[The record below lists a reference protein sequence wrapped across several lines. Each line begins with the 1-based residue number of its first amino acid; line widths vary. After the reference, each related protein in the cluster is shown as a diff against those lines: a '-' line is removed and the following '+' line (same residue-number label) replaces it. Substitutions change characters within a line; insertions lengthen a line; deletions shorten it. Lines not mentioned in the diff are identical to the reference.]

1 MQAFD
6 IGRQLRERTYLFA
19 LLLVIVLLAINIAL
33 VPRFASPAAW
43 ADDLKAFAP
52 LALLAMASTPAI
64 LSGGGG
70 LDISVGPLADVISI
84 VLIVVL
90 LPTALGSPVV
100 AIPLLLLLG
109 AAVGTINGLIVA
121 QLRYPAFI
129 STLCAFLALYG
140 VGLKL
145 APRVVTAPRG
155 WTHQLA
161 GNIGPVPGPLL
172 LLVVPLLLWFVLGRT
187 RYLRNLMAVGSS
199 DRAAFSA
206 GVDVGT
212 IRVIAY
218 ALGGLFAAIAGIGV
232 TTLVQSADPNVGLPF
247 ALISLASVV
256 LGGTPIGGGRGG
268 LVGSILGA
276 GVIYL
281 VQNLLAALH
290 VSAVWLPA
298 AYGLMLLIGVILGA
312 TLTAAPRTLRTVR
325 AT

>member
-1 MQAFD
+1 MSLPD
-6 IGRQLRERTYLFA
+6 VRRELRDRSYLFA
-19 LLLVIVLLAINIAL
+19 LLLAIVLLAINIAL

-52 LALLAMASTPAI
+52 LALLAMASTPAV

-90 LPTALGSPVV
+90 LPTALGSPFI
-100 AIPLLLLLG
+100 AIPLVLLLG
-109 AAVGTINGLIVA
+109 AAVGTINGLIVSR
-121 QLRYPAFI
+121 LRYPAFV
-129 STLCAFLALYG
+129 STLCGFLVLYG

-145 APRVVTAPRG
+145 APRVVTAPSG

-172 LLVVPLLLWFVLGRT
+172 LLLGPLLVWFVLGRT
-187 RYLRNLMAVGSS
+187 RYLRNLLAVGSN

-206 GVDVGT
+206 GVDVST

-218 ALGGLFAAIAGIGV
+218 ALGGLFASIAGIAV
-232 TTLVQSADPNVGLPF
+232 ATLVQSADPNVGLPF
-247 ALISLASVV
+247 ALISLAAVV
-256 LGGTPIGGGRGG
+256 VGGTPIGGGRGG
-268 LVGSILGA
+268 LTGSILGA
-276 GVIYL
+276 AVIYL

-298 AYGLMLLIGVILGA
+298 AYGLMLLVGVVLGA
-312 TLTAAPRTLRTVR
+312 MLSAPRRTVR
-325 AT
+325 AMPA

>member
-6 IGRQLRERTYLFA
+6 LRRELRERSYLFA
-19 LLLVIVLLAINIAL
+19 LLLVVVLLVINVAL
-33 VPRFASPAAW
+33 VPRFASSAAW

-84 VLIVVL
+84 LLIVVL
-90 LPTALGSPVV
+90 LPTAFGAPFV
-100 AIPLLLLLG
+100 AIPLLLLVG

-121 QLRYPAFI
+121 RLRYPAFI
-129 STLCAFLALYG
+129 STLCAFLVLYG

-172 LLVVPLLLWFVLGRT
+172 LLIIPPLVWFVLSRT
-187 RYLRNLMAVGSS
+187 RYVRNLMAVGSS

-206 GVDVGT
+206 GVNVGA

-232 TTLVQSADPNVGLPF
+232 ATLVQSADPNVGLPF

-268 LVGSILGA
+268 LTGSVLGA
-276 GVIYL
+276 AVIYL

-298 AYGLMLLIGVILGA
+298 AYGLMLLSGVVLGA
-312 TLTAAPRTLRTVR
+312 LLSAPPRTLRSVQ
-325 AT
+325 A

>member
-6 IGRQLRERTYLFA
+6 LRRELRERSYLFA
-19 LLLVIVLLAINIAL
+19 LLLVVVLLVINVAL
-33 VPRFASPAAW
+33 VPRFASSAAW

-84 VLIVVL
+84 LLIVVL
-90 LPTALGSPVV
+90 LPTAFGAPFV
-100 AIPLLLLLG
+100 AIPLLLLVG

-121 QLRYPAFI
+121 RLRYPAFI
-129 STLCAFLALYG
+129 STLCAFLVLYG

-172 LLVVPLLLWFVLGRT
+172 LLIIPPLVWFVLSRT
-187 RYLRNLMAVGSS
+187 RYVRNLMAVGSS

-206 GVDVGT
+206 GVNVGA

-218 ALGGLFAAIAGIGV
+218 ALGGLFAAVAGIGV
-232 TTLVQSADPNVGLPF
+232 ATLVQSADPNVGLPF

-268 LVGSILGA
+268 LTGSVLGA
-276 GVIYL
+276 AVIYL

-298 AYGLMLLIGVILGA
+298 AYGLMLLSGVVLGA
-312 TLTAAPRTLRTVR
+312 LLSAPPRTLRSVQ
-325 AT
+325 A

>member
-1 MQAFD
+1 MLD
-6 IGRQLRERTYLFA
+6 LRHQLRERTYLFA
-19 LLLVIVLLAINIAL
+19 LLLALALLAINIAL
-33 VPRFASPAAW
+33 VPRFASPASW
-43 ADDLKAFAP
+43 AANLKAFAP
-52 LALLAMASTPAI
+52 LALLAMASTPSI

-90 LPTALGSPVV
+90 LPTIFGSPFI

-109 AAVGTINGLIVA
+109 ASVGTINGLIVSR
-121 QLRYPAFI
+121 LRYPAFV
-129 STLCAFLALYG
+129 STLCGFLVLYG

-145 APRVVTAPRG
+145 APRVVNAPSG

-161 GNIGPVPGPLL
+161 GNLGPVPGPLL
-172 LLVVPLLLWFVLGRT
+172 LLVGPLVLWFVLGRT
-187 RYLRNLMAVGSS
+187 RYLRNLLAVGSS

-206 GVDVGT
+206 GVDVRT

-218 ALGGLFAAIAGIGV
+218 ALGGLFAAIAGISV
-232 TTLVQSADPNVGLPF
+232 ATLVQSADPNVGLPF
-247 ALISLASVV
+247 TLVSLASVV

-268 LVGSILGA
+268 LIGSILGA
-276 GVIYL
+276 GVIFL

-298 AYGLMLLIGVILGA
+298 AYGLMLLIGVVLGA
-312 TLTAAPRTLRTVR
+312 TLSAPPRRLQAVPAA
-325 AT
+325 

>member
-6 IGRQLRERTYLFA
+6 IRGELRERTYLFA
-19 LLLVIVLLAINIAL
+19 LLLAFVLLIVNVLL

-70 LDISVGPLADVISI
+70 LDISVGPLADVITI
-84 VLIVVL
+84 ILIVVL
-90 LPTALGSPVV
+90 LPTALGSPFV
-100 AIPLLLLLG
+100 AIPLLLVMG
-109 AAVGTINGLIVA
+109 AAVGAINGLIA
-121 QLRYPAFI
+121 SRLRYPAFI
-129 STLCAFLALYG
+129 STLCAFLVLYG
-140 VGLKL
+140 IGLKL

-161 GNIGPVPGPLL
+161 GNIGPIPGPLL
-172 LLVVPLLLWFVLGRT
+172 LLVGPLLVWFLLGRT

-206 GVDVGT
+206 GVDVAT

-218 ALGGLFAAIAGIGV
+218 ALGGLFAAIAGIAV
-232 TTLVQSADPNVGLPF
+232 ATLVQSADPNVGLPF

-256 LGGTPIGGGRGG
+256 MGGTPIGGGRGG
-268 LVGSILGA
+268 LTGSILGA
-276 GVIYL
+276 AVIYL

-298 AYGLMLLIGVILGA
+298 AYGLMLLIGVMLGA
-312 TLTAAPRTLRTVR
+312 LLTAPPRTLKPVQ